1 MINLSKHMI
10 SLDLTKEQCMDKER
24 HVFFANIIFSKQST
38 CTKFAMESV
47 CKLYQKIHQ

>member
-1 MINLSKHMI
+1 MINLSKRMTF
-10 SLDLTKEQCMDKER
+10 LDLTKEQCMYKEG
-24 HVFFANIIFSKQST
+24 HVFLASIIFSIQST